1 MSFLSYESTRPWA
14 KAIRAAVLS
23 RKMPPWPADPQ
34 FGRFLN
40 DPTLT
45 QSEIDTL
52 VAWVDG
58 GAAEGDAK
66 DNPHPVAWAEGWNIQ
81 PDVVVSMPK
90 PIAIPARGVVE
101 LMDITLPGCF
111 KTDTWVTA
119 IEILPGNRSVVH
131 HADLSFVPH
140 KRGVKYGVPQT
151 EEQARDADGVAIERI
166 HKDDDLDSSLNGW
179 EAIYVPGTAPA
190 NFGLHGGAKLIPAGS
205 DFVIQMHYVA
215 NGTATTDQT
224 RVAFTLAKEK
234 PKYRFLTL
242 LPTALK
248 NEKDFHIPAGDP
260 NWETRTEIVFKQD
273 AEIVWFLPHMHL
285 RGKDMTYRLVY
296 PTGKS
301 WPTGESRTV
310 LSVKYDFDWQ
320 LGYELESPIPAP
332 RGTKVQVTAHF
343 DNSANNRF
351 NPNPNR
357 DVWWGDMTWEEMMI
371 PFLGV
376 IVDPD
381 VDPTKVIGYS
391 REFAGT
397 GRR

>member
-1 MSFLSYESTRPWA
+1 VAPTSFLNYESTRPWA
-14 KAIRAAVLS
+14 KAIRAAVLTK
-23 RKMPPWPADPQ
+23 KMPPWPADRR

-52 VAWVDG
+52 AAWVDG
-58 GAAEGDAK
+58 GAVEGDAK
-66 DNPHPVAWAEGWNIQ
+66 DKPPPVAWPEGWNIR
-81 PDVVVSMPK
+81 PDVVVSMPN
-90 PIAIPARGVVE
+90 PIPIPAKGVLE
-101 LMDITLPGCF
+101 LMDITIPGCF

-119 IEILPGNRSVVH
+119 IEILPGNRTVVH

-140 KRGVKYGVPQT
+140 KRGVKYGVPRI
-151 EEQARDADGVAIERI
+151 EKQARDADGVAIERI
-166 HKDDDLDSSLNGW
+166 HKDNDLDSSLNGW

-205 DFVIQMHYVA
+205 DFAIQMHYVA

-224 RVAFTLAKEK
+224 RIAFTLAKEK
-234 PKYRFLTL
+234 PKHRFLTL
-242 LPTALK
+242 LPTSLQ
-248 NEKDFHIPAGDP
+248 NEEAFHIPAGDP
-260 NWETRTEIVFKQD
+260 NWETKTEIVFKQD

-285 RGKDMTYRLVY
+285 RGKDMTYRIMY
-296 PTGKS
+296 PS
-301 WPTGESRTV
+301 GESRTV

-320 LGYELESPIPAP
+320 LGYELESPIRAP
-332 RGTKVQVTAHF
+332 KGTKLQVTAHF

-351 NPNPNR
+351 NPNPNH
-357 DVWWGDMTWEEMMI
+357 DVWWGDQTWEEMMI

-391 REFAGT
+391 REFASG